1 MSHALREARSG
12 HDPRHPHRWDMGI
25 LSGTVQGHR
34 DPDTYSDLLM
44 PLALNSLHFT
54 LAAKY
59 ANIENITFHSILCFL
74 LKKKIL
80 PLSLEKKIIE

>member
-1 MSHALREARSG
+1 
-12 HDPRHPHRWDMGI
+12 MGI

-74 LKKKIL
+74 LKKKNPTFIFR
-80 PLSLEKKIIE
+80 KKIIEWTSILSKYLNE